1 MKITITPS
9 KACGRVTAPPSKS
22 MAHRLI
28 ICAALAQGVSI
39 IENVSMCE
47 DVLATLDCISA
58 LGVKYEINDTT
69 VTVKG
74 IDVRNTKALSALP
87 CRKSGST
94 LRFMIPICL
103 ICGQNIML
111 TGDTSL
117 LKRPLSVYEQLSK
130 EKGFNFSQDETSVF
144 IRGPLESG
152 EYKTAGNISSQF
164 ISGLLFALPLLEKDS
179 RINIIPP
186 IESRSYIELTISA
199 LKEFGIKVTWED
211 ENTLYIPGSQ
221 SYKPTDTAVEGDYS
235 GAAFFEALNVIGSNV
250 EVCGLREDSIQGDRV
265 YKKLYPLLLK
275 GTPTIHIGDCP
286 DLGPILFAVA
296 AAKYGGIFTG
306 TKRLKIKESDRAEVM
321 ARELEKFGVSVK
333 VMEDTVMVYPCDFHA
348 PTETLYGHD
357 DHRIVMS
364 LAVLLTIT
372 GGTIDGAEAVAK
384 SFPDFFDKLN
394 ALSVKETIVE

>member
-1 MKITITPS
+1 MKINIT
-9 KACGRVTAPPSKS
+9 KGRAQGKVSAPPSKS

-28 ICAALAQGVSI
+28 ICAALAQGVSV

-58 LGVKYEINDTT
+58 LGVKYEINGTMVT
-69 VTVKG
+69 VTG
-74 IDVRNTKALSALP
+74 INIKNAKASSSLP

-103 ICGQNIML
+103 LGGQNIML
-111 TGDTSL
+111 SGDESL

-130 EKGFNFSQDETSVF
+130 EKGFTFSQDETSVF
-144 IRGPLESG
+144 VRGPLESG

-164 ISGLLFALPLLEKDS
+164 ISGLLFALPLLDKDS
-179 RINIIPP
+179 RISIIPP
-186 IESRSYIELTISA
+186 IESRSYIELTLSA
-199 LKEFGIKVTWED
+199 LREFGINVTWED
-211 ENTLYIPGSQ
+211 ENTLFIPGSQ

-235 GAAFFEALNVIGSNV
+235 GAAFFEALNVIGGDV
-250 EVCGLREDSIQGDRV
+250 EVCGLKEDSIQGDRV
-265 YKKLYPLLLK
+265 YKKLYPLLKK
-275 GTPTIHIGDCP
+275 GSPTIHIGDCP

-321 ARELEKFGVSVK
+321 AKELEKFGVSVK
-333 VMEDTVMVYPCDFHA
+333 VMEDTVMVYPTNFHA
-348 PTETLYGHD
+348 PTEMLYGHD

-364 LAVLLTIT
+364 LAVLLTLT

-384 SFPDFFDKLN
+384 SFPDFFDKLDT
-394 ALSVKETIVE
+394 LSVKETRSE

>member
-1 MKITITPS
+1 MKVTVYPGKVS
-9 KACGRVTAPPSKS
+9 GKVTAPPSKS

-28 ICAALAQGVSI
+28 ICAAFAKGKSVI
-39 IENVSMCE
+39 KNVSMCE

-58 LGVKYEINDTT
+58 LGVKYEISGTT
-69 VTVKG
+69 VTIEG
-74 IDVRNTKALSALP
+74 INIKNAKALSSLP
-87 CRKSGST
+87 CRQSGST

-117 LKRPLSVYEQLSK
+117 LKRPLSVYEQLAK
-130 EKGFNFSQDETSVF
+130 EKGFSFSQDETSVF
-144 IRGPLESG
+144 VRGPLESG

-164 ISGLLFALPLLEKDS
+164 ISGLLFALPMLEKDS
-179 RINIIPP
+179 RISIIPP
-186 IESRSYIELTISA
+186 IESRSYIELTIAA
-199 LKEFGIKVTWED
+199 LKEFGITVTWED

-235 GAAFFEALNVIGSNV
+235 GAAFFEALNFLGGDV

-265 YKKLYPLLLK
+265 YKKLYPLLKK

-306 TKRLKIKESDRAEVM
+306 TRRLKIKESNRAEVM
-321 ARELEKFGVSVK
+321 AKELEKFGVSVK
-333 VMEDTVMVYPCDFHA
+333 VMDDTVMVYPCGFHA
-348 PTETLYGHD
+348 PKEILYGHD

-364 LAVLLTIT
+364 LAVLLTVT

-394 ALSVKETIVE
+394 ALSEKETMIE